1 MRPPRDSSATLVV
14 VIGDGTEHVVGR
26 VDGAR
31 PDLALVDL
39 LARLHLAA
47 RRGGWALRVDG
58 APPALCALLQLA
70 GLAGV
75 LAVQPRGQPE
85 LIEQVRVDEVVEP
98 GDPAV

>member
-1 MRPPRDSSATLVV
+1 MRQARDSSTTLVV
-14 VIGDGTEHVVGR
+14 VVEDGTELVVGR
-26 VDGAR
+26 VDGTRA
-31 PDLALVDL
+31 DLALVDV
-39 LARLHLAA
+39 LARMHLAA
-47 RRGGWALRVDG
+47 CRRGWSLRIDG

-85 LIEQVRVDEVVEP
+85 LLEQLRVDEVVEP